1 MTAVASWACTVTCME
16 TSPRVDR
23 PPTHTLAD
31 VRERLLLPDARVLVL
46 TGAGV
51 SVAAGLPTYRGNGGL
66 YKDGG
71 VIPLT
76 ASDATSRRIHE
87 VWQHVGGLRAG
98 APTALHRAL
107 AALGGTGRTV
117 TVATQNIDGLHAA
130 AGSTELALHG
140 TISRARCLN
149 PKCDRVVDVRLET
162 MPQSSD
168 DVPRCQECNARLRPD
183 VVLFGERLSMAV
195 WSRAWRASEEADV
208 VLAIGTSLQV
218 HPAADLV
225 LEPVSRGIPGAWL
238 DLDPAKMLPDV
249 DVTVRDAASR
259 LVQLPGDC
267 QVTLAELIEG

>member
-1 MTAVASWACTVTCME
+1 ME
-16 TSPRVDR
+16 TLPRAAR
-23 PPTHTLAD
+23 PAPTLDD
-31 VRERLLLPDARVLVL
+31 VRERLQRPDARVLVL

-76 ASDATSRRIHE
+76 ASDATSRSIHK

-98 APTALHRAL
+98 GPTPLHRAL
-107 AALGGTGRTV
+107 AALGDTARTV
-117 TVATQNIDGLHAA
+117 TVATQNIDGLHAF

-140 TISRARCLN
+140 TIARARCLN
-149 PKCDRVVDVRLET
+149 PKYEHATEVRLET
-162 MPQSSD
+162 MPQSPE

-208 VLAIGTSLQV
+208 VLAVGTSLQV

-238 DLDPAKMLPDV
+238 DLDPARMLPDV

-259 LVQLPGDC
+259 LVQVPGDC
-267 QVTLAELIEG
+267 QVTLPALLGL